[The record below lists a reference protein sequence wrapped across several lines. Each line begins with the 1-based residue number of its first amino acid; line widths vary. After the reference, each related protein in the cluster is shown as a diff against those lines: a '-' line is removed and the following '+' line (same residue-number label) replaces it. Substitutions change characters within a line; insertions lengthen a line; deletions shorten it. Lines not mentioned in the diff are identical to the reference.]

1 MRNALHWRAFL
12 FFIVTL
18 NNYFF
23 VMRFAILFLSIL
35 VLLGCSERTERI
47 ENKLNAYVQED
58 LKFIVAQTIHA
69 SGDRSGI
76 LDTPYY
82 RVKDFRLFAG
92 DTAAIYSAY
101 AEVDFFIYKDINM
114 HEKRKYRYD
123 AHARQWDRYYK
134 ALKFGQDSLDRK
146 EKQK

>member
-1 MRNALHWRAFL
+1 MKYLPLLALA
-12 FFIVTL
+12 
-18 NNYFF
+18 
-23 VMRFAILFLSIL
+23 L

-82 RVKDFRLFAG
+82 RIKDFRLFAG

-101 AEVDFFIYKDINM
+101 AEVDFFIYQDIQM
-114 HEKRKYRYD
+114 HEKRKYRYN
-123 AHARQWDRYYK
+123 AHARQWDRYFK
-134 ALKFGQDSLDRK
+134 ALKYGQDSLERPATAK
-146 EKQK
+146 

>member
-1 MRNALHWRAFL
+1 MRYLL
-12 FFIVTL
+12 IVA
-18 NNYFF
+18 
-23 VMRFAILFLSIL
+23 VGIL
-35 VLLGCSERTERI
+35 LLGCSERTDRI

-82 RVKDFRLFAG
+82 RVKDFRLFQG
-92 DTAAIYSAY
+92 DTAAVYSAY
-101 AEVDFFIYKDINM
+101 AEVDFFIYQDINM

-123 AHARQWDRYYK
+123 VHARHWDRYYK
-134 ALKFGQDSLDRK
+134 ALKFGQDSLQRK
-146 EKQK
+146 SAEK

>member
-1 MRNALHWRAFL
+1 MRYLIFL
-12 FFIVTL
+12 
-18 NNYFF
+18 
-23 VMRFAILFLSIL
+23 AISLI
-35 VLLGCSERTERI
+35 LLGCSERTERI

-92 DTAAIYSAY
+92 DTAAVYSAY
-101 AEVDFFIYKDINM
+101 AEVDFFIYQDIQM
-114 HEKRKYRYD
+114 HEKRKYRYN
-123 AHARQWDRYYK
+123 AHARQWDRYFK
-134 ALKFGQDSLDRK
+134 ALKYGQDSLDRTAG
-146 EKQK
+146 QK

>member
-1 MRNALHWRAFL
+1 M
-12 FFIVTL
+12 T

-23 VMRFAILFLSIL
+23 SMRYAILLAVSII
-35 VLLGCSERTERI
+35 LLGCSERTERI

-101 AEVDFFIYKDINM
+101 AEVDFFIYQDINM
-114 HEKRKYRYD
+114 HEKRKYRYN
-123 AHARQWDRYYK
+123 AHARQWDRYFK

-146 EKQK
+146 DAPK

>member
-1 MRNALHWRAFL
+1 MRYLIL
-12 FFIVTL
+12 L
-18 NNYFF
+18 
-23 VMRFAILFLSIL
+23 AISLI
-35 VLLGCSERTERI
+35 LLGCSERTERI
-47 ENKLNAYVQED
+47 EDKLNTYVQED

-101 AEVDFFIYKDINM
+101 AEVDFFIYQDIQM
-114 HEKRKYRYD
+114 HEKRKYRYN
-123 AHARQWDRYYK
+123 AHARQWDRYFK
-134 ALKFGQDSLDRK
+134 ALKYGQDSLERSAT
-146 EKQK
+146 QK

>member
-1 MRNALHWRAFL
+1 MLSTGEHF
-12 FFIVTL
+12 FFIFRYMKYATL
-18 NNYFF
+18 L
-23 VMRFAILFLSIL
+23 AL
-35 VLLGCSERTERI
+35 VAFLLGCSENTERI

-69 SGDRSGI
+69 SGDRNGI

-92 DTAAIYSAY
+92 DTAAVYSAY
-101 AEVDFFIYKDINM
+101 AEVDFFIYQDIGM

-134 ALKFGQDSLDRK
+134 ALKFGQDSLQPAKPK
-146 EKQK
+146 E

>member
-1 MRNALHWRAFL
+1 MKYLPLLALA
-12 FFIVTL
+12 
-18 NNYFF
+18 
-23 VMRFAILFLSIL
+23 L

-82 RVKDFRLFAG
+82 RIKDFRLFAG

-101 AEVDFFIYKDINM
+101 AEVDFFIYQDIQM
-114 HEKRKYRYD
+114 QEKRKYRYN
-123 AHARQWDRYYK
+123 AHARQWDRYFK
-134 ALKFGQDSLDRK
+134 ALKYGQDSLERPATAK
-146 EKQK
+146 

>member
-1 MRNALHWRAFL
+1 MKYLPLLALA
-12 FFIVTL
+12 
-18 NNYFF
+18 
-23 VMRFAILFLSIL
+23 L

-82 RVKDFRLFAG
+82 RIKDFRLFAG

-101 AEVDFFIYKDINM
+101 AEVDFFIYQDIQM
-114 HEKRKYRYD
+114 HEKRKYRYN
-123 AHARQWDRYYK
+123 AHARQWDRYFK
-134 ALKFGQDSLDRK
+134 ALKYGQDSLERSAT
-146 EKQK
+146 QK

>member
-1 MRNALHWRAFL
+1 MKKVIYLLVAL
-12 FFIVTL
+12 
-18 NNYFF
+18 
-23 VMRFAILFLSIL
+23 
-35 VLLGCSERTERI
+35 LLMGCSERTDRI

-82 RVKDFRLFAG
+82 RVKDFRLFQG

-101 AEVDFFIYKDINM
+101 AEVDFFIYQDIQM
-114 HEKRKYRYD
+114 HEKRKYRYN
-123 AHARQWDRYYK
+123 AHARQWDRYFK
-134 ALKFGQDSLDRK
+134 ALKYGQDSLQRSPATK
-146 EKQK
+146 

>member
-1 MRNALHWRAFL
+1 M
-12 FFIVTL
+12 T

-23 VMRFAILFLSIL
+23 SMRYAILLAVSII
-35 VLLGCSERTERI
+35 LLGCSERTERI

-92 DTAAIYSAY
+92 DTAAVYSAY
-101 AEVDFFIYKDINM
+101 AEVDFFIYQDINM
-114 HEKRKYRYD
+114 HEKRKYRYN
-123 AHARQWDRYYK
+123 AHARQWDRYFK

-146 EKQK
+146 DAPK

>member
-1 MRNALHWRAFL
+1 MKRVIYLLVALL
-12 FFIVTL
+12 
-18 NNYFF
+18 
-23 VMRFAILFLSIL
+23 L
-35 VLLGCSERTERI
+35 VGCSERTDRI

-82 RVKDFRLFAG
+82 RVKDFRLFQG

-101 AEVDFFIYKDINM
+101 AEVDFFIYKDIAM
-114 HEKRKYRYD
+114 YERRKYRYD
-123 AHARQWDRYYK
+123 VSARQWDRY
-134 ALKFGQDSLDRK
+134 LKDLHFGRDSLP
-146 EKQK
+146 

>member
-1 MRNALHWRAFL
+1 MRYTILLALAL
-12 FFIVTL
+12 F
-18 NNYFF
+18 
-23 VMRFAILFLSIL
+23 
-35 VLLGCSERTERI
+35 LLGCSERTERI

-92 DTAAIYSAY
+92 DTAAVYSAY
-101 AEVDFFIYKDINM
+101 AEVDFFIYQDIQM
-114 HEKRKYRYD
+114 HEKRKYRYN
-123 AHARQWDRYYK
+123 AHARQWDRYFK
-134 ALKFGQDSLDRK
+134 ALKYGQDSLERPATAK
-146 EKQK
+146 

>member
-1 MRNALHWRAFL
+1 MKYLPLLALA
-12 FFIVTL
+12 
-18 NNYFF
+18 
-23 VMRFAILFLSIL
+23 L

-82 RVKDFRLFAG
+82 RVKDFRLFQG

-101 AEVDFFIYKDINM
+101 AEVDFFIYQDIQM
-114 HEKRKYRYD
+114 HEKRKYRYN
-123 AHARQWDRYYK
+123 AHARQWDRYFK
-134 ALKFGQDSLDRK
+134 ALKYGQDSLERPATAK
-146 EKQK
+146 

>member
-1 MRNALHWRAFL
+1 MKYLPLLALA
-12 FFIVTL
+12 
-18 NNYFF
+18 
-23 VMRFAILFLSIL
+23 L

-82 RVKDFRLFAG
+82 RIKDFRLFAG

-101 AEVDFFIYKDINM
+101 AEVDFFIYQDIQM
-114 HEKRKYRYD
+114 HEKRKYRYN

-134 ALKFGQDSLDRK
+134 ALKYGQDSLERTATAK
-146 EKQK
+146 

>member
-1 MRNALHWRAFL
+1 MRYLIL
-12 FFIVTL
+12 L
-18 NNYFF
+18 
-23 VMRFAILFLSIL
+23 AIPLI
-35 VLLGCSERTERI
+35 LLGCSERTERI
-47 ENKLNAYVQED
+47 EDKLNAYVQED

-101 AEVDFFIYKDINM
+101 AEVDFFIYQDIQM
-114 HEKRKYRYD
+114 HEKRKYRYN
-123 AHARQWDRYYK
+123 AHARQWDRYFK
-134 ALKFGQDSLDRK
+134 ALKYGQDSLERSAT
-146 EKQK
+146 QK

>member
-1 MRNALHWRAFL
+1 ML
-12 FFIVTL
+12 IT

-23 VMRFAILFLSIL
+23 AMRFVILLTLAIA
-35 VLLGCSERTERI
+35 LLGCSERTERV

-82 RVKDFRLFAG
+82 RYREETPEKSRATAEKTNRNLTVMIGLLTLFCLR
-92 DTAAIYSAY
+92 
-101 AEVDFFIYKDINM
+101 E
-114 HEKRKYRYD
+114 
-123 AHARQWDRYYK
+123 
-134 ALKFGQDSLDRK
+134 
-146 EKQK
+146 

>member
-1 MRNALHWRAFL
+1 MRYLILLALPL
-12 FFIVTL
+12 I
-18 NNYFF
+18 
-23 VMRFAILFLSIL
+23 
-35 VLLGCSERTERI
+35 LLGCSERTERI
-47 ENKLNAYVQED
+47 EDKLNAYVQED

-101 AEVDFFIYKDINM
+101 AEVDFFIYQDIQM
-114 HEKRKYRYD
+114 HEKRKYRYN
-123 AHARQWDRYYK
+123 AHARQWDRYFK
-134 ALKFGQDSLDRK
+134 ALKYGQDSLERSAT
-146 EKQK
+146 QK

>member
-1 MRNALHWRAFL
+1 MRYLIL
-12 FFIVTL
+12 L
-18 NNYFF
+18 
-23 VMRFAILFLSIL
+23 AISLI
-35 VLLGCSERTERI
+35 LLGCSERTERI
-47 ENKLNAYVQED
+47 EDKLNAYVQED

-101 AEVDFFIYKDINM
+101 AEVDFFIYQDIQM
-114 HEKRKYRYD
+114 HEKRKYRYN
-123 AHARQWDRYYK
+123 AHARQWDRYFK
-134 ALKFGQDSLDRK
+134 ALKYGQDSLERSAT
-146 EKQK
+146 QK

>member
-1 MRNALHWRAFL
+1 MRYTILLALAL
-12 FFIVTL
+12 F
-18 NNYFF
+18 
-23 VMRFAILFLSIL
+23 
-35 VLLGCSERTERI
+35 LLGCSERTERI

-92 DTAAIYSAY
+92 DTAAVYSAY
-101 AEVDFFIYKDINM
+101 AEVDFFIYQDIQM
-114 HEKRKYRYD
+114 HEKRKYRYN

-134 ALKFGQDSLDRK
+134 ALKYGQDSLERTATAK
-146 EKQK
+146 

>member
-1 MRNALHWRAFL
+1 MRYTILL
-12 FFIVTL
+12 TL
-18 NNYFF
+18 
-23 VMRFAILFLSIL
+23 VLI
-35 VLLGCSERTERI
+35 LLGCSERTERI

-92 DTAAIYSAY
+92 DTAAVYSAY
-101 AEVDFFIYKDINM
+101 AEVDFFIYQDIQM
-114 HEKRKYRYD
+114 HEKRKYRYN

-134 ALKFGQDSLDRK
+134 ALKYGQDSLERTATAK
-146 EKQK
+146 

>member
-1 MRNALHWRAFL
+1 MKKL
-12 FFIVTL
+12 
-18 NNYFF
+18 
-23 VMRFAILFLSIL
+23 LFLL
-35 VLLGCSERTERI
+35 VALLLAGCSERTDRI

-82 RVKDFRLFAG
+82 RVKDFRLFQG

-101 AEVDFFIYKDINM
+101 AEVDFFIYQDIQM
-114 HEKRKYRYD
+114 HEKRKYRYN
-123 AHARQWDRYYK
+123 AHARQWDRYFK
-134 ALKFGQDSLDRK
+134 ALKYGQDSLARAPVAK
-146 EKQK
+146 

>member
-1 MRNALHWRAFL
+1 MRYTILLALAL
-12 FFIVTL
+12 F
-18 NNYFF
+18 
-23 VMRFAILFLSIL
+23 
-35 VLLGCSERTERI
+35 LLGCSERTERI

-92 DTAAIYSAY
+92 DTAAVYSAY
-101 AEVDFFIYKDINM
+101 AEVDFFIYQDIQM
-114 HEKRKYRYD
+114 HEKRKYRYN
-123 AHARQWDRYYK
+123 AHARQWDRYFK
-134 ALKFGQDSLDRK
+134 ALKYGQDSLERSAT
-146 EKQK
+146 QK

>member
-1 MRNALHWRAFL
+1 MKYLPLLALA
-12 FFIVTL
+12 
-18 NNYFF
+18 
-23 VMRFAILFLSIL
+23 L

-47 ENKLNAYVQED
+47 ENKLKAYVQED

-82 RVKDFRLFAG
+82 RIKDFRLFAG

-101 AEVDFFIYKDINM
+101 AEVDFFIYQDIQM
-114 HEKRKYRYD
+114 HEKRKYRYN
-123 AHARQWDRYYK
+123 AHARQWDRYFK
-134 ALKFGQDSLDRK
+134 ALKYGQDSLERPATAK
-146 EKQK
+146 

>member
-1 MRNALHWRAFL
+1 MPLLVLAF
-12 FFIVTL
+12 
-18 NNYFF
+18 
-23 VMRFAILFLSIL
+23 A
-35 VLLGCSERTERI
+35 LLGCSERTERI

-101 AEVDFFIYKDINM
+101 AEVDFFIYQDIQM
-114 HEKRKYRYD
+114 HEKRKYRYN
-123 AHARQWDRYYK
+123 AHARQWDRYFK
-134 ALKFGQDSLDRK
+134 ALKYGQDSLERSAT
-146 EKQK
+146 QK

>member
-1 MRNALHWRAFL
+1 MRNAPVRGRF
-12 FFIVTL
+12 FFI
-18 NNYFF
+18 FRP
-23 VMRFAILFLSIL
+23 MRYLILLAISLI
-35 VLLGCSERTERI
+35 LLGCSERTERI
-47 ENKLNAYVQED
+47 EDKLNTYVQED

-101 AEVDFFIYKDINM
+101 AEVDFFIYQDIQM
-114 HEKRKYRYD
+114 HEKRKYRYN
-123 AHARQWDRYYK
+123 AHARQWDRYFK
-134 ALKFGQDSLDRK
+134 ALKYGQDSLERSAT
-146 EKQK
+146 QK